1 MERYPAQPGYE
12 LVLDARRL
20 IIACVL
26 VIFVC
31 GVFFVLGFVE
41 GKRQIL
47 EVSIPER
54 GAPAAAVSDSA
65 IPKAGQVTAQQPAT
79 AVPET
84 PGAKPAADQQ
94 TWYDKVNAQGRQ
106 AKPQPQPASTEKP
119 ASAATAPTSVRP
131 AAGPAVSSAK
141 PGGATFYACQV
152 GAFRQQKEAQV
163 KADELRNRGYNP
175 VVEAPGSAG
184 GLYLLKVGRFATR
197 AEAVAMQ
204 TRLKGAGYNCFIKTT
219 R

>member
-20 IIACVL
+20 IIACAL

-47 EVSIPER
+47 EATLTER
-54 GAPAAAVSDSA
+54 GTPSAAATEPA
-65 IPKAGQVTAQQPAT
+65 IPRTEQGTIPSPSAAT
-79 AVPET
+79 GTDA
-84 PGAKPAADQQ
+84 AKPATDQQ
-94 TWYDKVNAQGRQ
+94 TWYDKVNAPGRQ
-106 AKPQPQPASTEKP
+106 ARPQTQADATSKPIS
-119 ASAATAPTSVRP
+119 ATAAAPARP
-131 AAGPAVSSAK
+131 GAGPTVAAAK
-141 PGGATFYACQV
+141 PGGATFDSCQV
-152 GAFRQQKEAQV
+152 GAFRQQKEAQT
-163 KADELRNRGYNP
+163 KADELKGRGYDP
-175 VVEAPGSAG
+175 MVDPPASAG
-184 GLYLLKVGRFATR
+184 GLYLLKVGRYGTR

-204 TRLKGAGYNCFIKTT
+204 SRLKKAGYNCFIKTT

>member
-20 IIACVL
+20 IIACAL
-26 VIFVC
+26 VIFIC

-47 EVSIPER
+47 EATLTER
-54 GAPAAAVSDSA
+54 GAPSAAATEPA
-65 IPKAGQVTAQQPAT
+65 IPSTGPATIRPPT
-79 AVPET
+79 AVPATET
-84 PGAKPAADQQ
+84 PKAAADQQ
-94 TWYDKVNAQGRQ
+94 SWYDKVNAPGRQ
-106 AKPQPQPASTEKP
+106 ARPQPQPGTTVKP
-119 ASAATAPTSVRP
+119 AAAAPAPPPSKPSTGPGVSAAKS
-131 AAGPAVSSAK
+131 
-141 PGGATFYACQV
+141 GGANFYSCQV
-152 GAFRQQKEAQV
+152 GAFRQEKEAQT
-163 KADELRNRGYNP
+163 KAAELKSRGYDP
-175 VVEAPGSAG
+175 VIDPPGSAG

-204 TRLKGAGYNCFIKTT
+204 TRLKKAGYNCFIKTT